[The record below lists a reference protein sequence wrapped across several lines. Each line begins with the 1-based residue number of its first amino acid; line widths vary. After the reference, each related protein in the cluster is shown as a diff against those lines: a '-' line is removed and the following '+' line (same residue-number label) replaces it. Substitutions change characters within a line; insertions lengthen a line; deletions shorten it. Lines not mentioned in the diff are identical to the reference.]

1 MAYVGQ
7 TPLTG
12 AYQLCDT
19 ITTSATATYNLTIN
33 GVAVTPVLAQN
44 CIVSL
49 NGVIQAPVSGFTISG
64 STIIFSSAL
73 TTADVINFI
82 LILGSVGS
90 IGTPTNGT
98 VTTNSL
104 ASGFTLPS
112 TNGGT
117 GQTSF
122 TTGDI
127 IYSSSGNTLSKLPI
141 GSSGQGLVVSGG
153 VPAWGTSGPSA
164 GQVIQVL
171 SATDSTYRTTTSTSF
186 VTGSNTL
193 SVTITPSSSSNK
205 IFIIVSTGVQL
216 QSAAETGYFTIYRG
230 ATNLGTSTGMFACET
245 DSGGGGV
252 QPFFGGN
259 YLDSP
264 ATTSATTYQVYMRKG
279 AGSNGTGLNY
289 SSTRGS
295 ITVMEIKG

>member
-49 NGVIQAPVSGFTISG
+49 NGIIQAPVSGFTISG

-98 VTTNSL
+98 VTTSSL
-104 ASGFTLPS
+104 ASGFTLPTTS
-112 TNGGT
+112 GGT
-117 GQTSF
+117 GL
-122 TTGDI
+122 TTLG
-127 IYSSSGNTLSKLPI
+127 TA
-141 GSSGQGLVVSGG
+141 GQALVVNSGATALQYSTVG
-153 VPAWGTSGPSA
+153 AQA

-171 SATDSTYRTTTSTSF
+171 GATDSTQRSTTSTSF

-205 IFIIVSTGVQL
+205 ILIIVST
-216 QSAAETGYFTIYRG
+216 SAAAYDDEVFFTIYRNS
-230 ATNLGTSTGMFACET
+230 TNLGTTNGMVDMT
-245 DSGGGGV
+245 GGGDWPYHIGSLAMS
-252 QPFFGGN
+252 

-264 ATTSATTYQVYMRKG
+264 ATTSATTYQLYMRRAPVAATAYINK
-279 AGSNGTGLNY
+279 NGT
-289 SSTRGS
+289 TGS
-295 ITVMEIKG
+295 ITCLEIKG